1 MGLNRDCSFIPDIAM
16 IIASA
21 CAKVI
26 LFGEHAVVYQ
36 QPAIAVPISSLR
48 VTVTAEDTPKGFCLV
63 AQNLDNQ
70 RFFADDTNNPFVQL
84 ALRICQYYDMPLP
97 AYTLT
102 IDSAIPIASGL
113 GSGAAIATA
122 LARAIVTIL
131 GVSPSLTELNAFVY
145 ETEKTYHGTPSGIDN
160 TVIVYEKPI
169 YFIREKPI
177 QIIQTFAP
185 FSLLVANTGISAP
198 TKESVAD
205 VRKLYESDRQ
215 VYGALFNEIGTI
227 ANNGLKAMQTAD
239 WVKFGQL
246 MTHNH
251 HILQQLT
258 VSSPQLDCLVDTALS
273 SGAIGAKLSG
283 GGRGGN
289 MIVLVEGVNSTP
301 IKEAL
306 LKNGAVHVFETRV
319 QA

>member
-1 MGLNRDCSFIPDIAM
+1 M
-16 IIASA
+16 ITASA

-36 QPAIAVPISSLR
+36 QPAIAVPISALR
-48 VTVTAEDTPKGFCLV
+48 VTVTAESTPNGFCLV
-63 AQNLDNQ
+63 ARNLGNQ
-70 RFFADDTNNPFVQL
+70 HFFADDIDNPFVQL
-84 ALRICQYYDMPLP
+84 ALRICQFHDKPLP

-113 GSGAAIATA
+113 GSGAGIATA
-122 LARAIVTIL
+122 LARSIVAIL
-131 GVSPSLTELNAFVY
+131 GVSPSLAELNAFVY
-145 ETEKTYHGTPSGIDN
+145 ETEKAYHGTPSGIDN

-169 YFIREKPI
+169 YFVREKPI
-177 QIIQTFAP
+177 EIIETFAP

-205 VRKLYESDRQ
+205 VRRLYESNKTFYSELFDE
-215 VYGALFNEIGTI
+215 VGAI
-227 ANNGLKAMQTAD
+227 ANDGLKAMQTAD
-239 WVKFGQL
+239 WHMFGRL
-246 MTHNH
+246 MNRNH
-251 HILQQLT
+251 QILQQLT
-258 VSSPQLDCLVDTALS
+258 VSSPALDRLVDTALS
-273 SGAIGAKLSG
+273 NGAIGAKLSG

-289 MIVLVEGVNSTP
+289 MIVLVEGIDSAL

-319 QA
+319 QP